1 MMEDK
6 ETTRHDPGDR
16 QAKDAEPKA
25 PPVTE
30 RVVLSIEAADAMYD
44 QGYIAALKF
53 VMVLFCV
60 TLICMRVWGPGGE

>member
-1 MMEDK
+1 MAEDK
-6 ETTRHDPGDR
+6 QQDTG
-16 QAKDAEPKA
+16 AEIKT
-25 PPVTE
+25 PPPITE